1 MQDQHNNSL
10 IDPMGE
16 CTQCLLN
23 LVVLG
28 RATPYLH
35 NGEMAVEVEETGE
48 VRILIELERVKEWW
62 TFQNSCLYLQIL
74 PIDASVMKVLH

>member
-1 MQDQHNNSL
+1 MQDQSQNSL
-10 IDPMGE
+10 IDPLGE

-35 NGEMAVEVEETGE
+35 NGDMQIEVEETGE
-48 VRILIELERVKEWW
+48 VWNMKTNLK
-62 TFQNSCLYLQIL
+62 YLL
-74 PIDASVMKVLH
+74 NVCKV

>member
-1 MQDQHNNSL
+1 MLAMLCSSVSQLKALIEKLCFRLKVDMQDQSQNSL

-35 NGEMAVEVEETGE
+35 NGDMQIEVEETGE
-48 VRILIELERVKEWW
+48 VRMIKCEE
-62 TFQNSCLYLQIL
+62 
-74 PIDASVMKVLH
+74 